1 MSEPTAKEQFDLLYE
16 RLKFYHDSAID
27 AVFKVTASLL
37 LVMGWVTTSETA
49 RRIFAADQSIRWC
62 AIVAILLFDVQFV
75 AAAFRST
82 ERSQNVARQLDS
94 LAYMP
99 RVYYRDLV
107 LRSSLTLAFALMNSA
122 FCAAAI
128 VVLLRSVTP

>member
-37 LVMGWVTTSETA
+37 LVIGWLTTSETA
-49 RRIFAADQSIRWC
+49 RRIFAADRLMCWC
-62 AIVAILLFDVQFV
+62 AIVALLLFDVQFV
-75 AAAFRST
+75 AAAFRSAG
-82 ERSQNVARQLDS
+82 RSQNIARQLDS

-99 RVYYRDLV
+99 QAYYRGIV
-107 LRSSLTLAFALMNSA
+107 LRSSLPIAFALMNSA
-122 FCAAAI
+122 FCATAI
-128 VVLLRSVTP
+128 ILLLRSSRP

>member
-49 RRIFAADQSIRWC
+49 RRIFAADQPIRWC
-62 AIVAILLFDVQFV
+62 AIVAILLFDAQFV
-75 AAAFRST
+75 VAAFRST
-82 ERSQNVARQLDS
+82 GRSQNIARQLDS

-99 RVYYRDLV
+99 QAYYRDIV

-128 VVLLRSVTP
+128 VLLFRASTR